1 MGPTIIDRLY
11 KDNRELV
18 DYLKSKDEPSY
29 QNGVEDHF
37 RKTLLLSTA
46 SYFEANLKEILIDF
60 FQERTN
66 RSEILVRFIQNKAI
80 ERQYHTFFSWQ
91 EKNANAF
98 FGLFGDGFKIFM
110 KAEVKGDANLD
121 ESIKAFLKLGNS
133 RNELVHGNFANF
145 PLESTAEEVYA
156 LYKQASFFIETL
168 PVKLRE
174 YAERENAP

>member
-1 MGPTIIDRLY
+1 MGQTIIDHFY
-11 KDNRELV
+11 KDNRDLIG
-18 DYLKSKDEPSY
+18 YLKLKGEISY
-29 QNGVEDHF
+29 QSDVEDHF

-98 FGLFGDGFKIFM
+98 FGLFGDGFKGFM
-110 KAEVKGDANLD
+110 KTEVKGDSKLD
-121 ESIKAFLKLGNS
+121 ESIKAFLKLGDS
-133 RNELVHGNFANF
+133 RNALVHENFATF
-145 PLESTAEEVYA
+145 PLESSAEEIYE